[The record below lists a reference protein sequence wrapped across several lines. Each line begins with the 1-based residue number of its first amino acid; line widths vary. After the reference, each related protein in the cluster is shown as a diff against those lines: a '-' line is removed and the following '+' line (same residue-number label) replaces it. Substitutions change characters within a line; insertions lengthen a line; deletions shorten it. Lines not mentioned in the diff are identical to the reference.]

1 MTIFFLAFTYKSGL
15 VPSAATRW
23 PCKKLCKTRVK
34 WFPIQNHHFTLIFN
48 SSDLYYVFLKSGLK
62 SARWKR
68 VFRFAARWPQC
79 SGREL
84 KKKSIPEPMEAA
96 VCVWRIDR
104 FWRSQSRQRT
114 REAAWRAES
123 GAKEMEQRLD
133 DDEDRDSGR
142 SVNWRDR
149 VADRKWRGSDRR
161 RRFGRQLR
169 NERTVEPNG

>member
-15 VPSAATRW
+15 VPSAVTRW

-34 WFPIQNHHFTLIFN
+34 WFPIQNHHFTFIFN
-48 SSDLYYVFLKSGLK
+48 SSDLYYVFNPLVENECLGSPLDGH
-62 SARWKR
+62 S
-68 VFRFAARWPQC
+68 VAAGSW
-79 SGREL
+79 